1 MTGEKEYLG
10 RAVAIGASWM
20 VALRFSVKGIGL
32 VSTLILVRILT
43 PEDFGLVAIA
53 MSFFALLELIAKF
66 GFETVIIQKQNPSR
80 EHYDTAWSFN
90 VLFGIL
96 ACLLTICVSGQVAK
110 FYEIQKLKPLLM
122 VVSLLF
128 IFNGL
133 QNIGVVEFRKK
144 LSFDKE
150 FKLHIIPKLI
160 SSFTTIILVFWLKSY
175 WALVIG
181 TLILK
186 GSTTILSYFMHPYRP
201 KFTFVAWEELFNF
214 SKWLMINNLL
224 SFINSRSPEMI
235 VAKIITPE
243 AAGYF
248 TISKEMSTLVTS
260 EVASNVNSAAF
271 PGYSKLSN
279 EIGKLKVMYLDVMA
293 FISFIVIPAGVGVA
307 SISGLFVPV
316 VLGLQWIESIELVRY
331 LAMGSLFFA
340 LNSNTGYVFLAI
352 GQPKILSLLNL
363 FRVSMFIPLLLCL
376 THYFGVVGAAGAVL
390 ITTISMFLIFSVFTC
405 FKLKIKFSEIINIH
419 FRPAF
424 ASFVMFIV
432 VIIIQPVFIL
442 WFGGIG
448 WGALSCCII
457 VGSITY
463 SLCVYSLWVVAGRPA
478 SPEKRVVTFFSE
490 KCLSVLW

>member
-110 FYEIQKLKPLLM
+110 FYEIQK
-122 VVSLLF
+122 
-128 IFNGL
+128 
-133 QNIGVVEFRKK
+133 
-144 LSFDKE
+144 